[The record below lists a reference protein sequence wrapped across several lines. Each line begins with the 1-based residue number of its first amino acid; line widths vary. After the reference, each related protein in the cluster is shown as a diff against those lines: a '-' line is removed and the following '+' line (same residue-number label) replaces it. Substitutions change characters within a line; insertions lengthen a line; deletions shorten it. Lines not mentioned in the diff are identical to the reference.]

1 MHLISLENFHDN
13 PGEDLNSDKRAK
25 RRDKN
30 GGFLRNKIMQSSILA
45 EKSKIFA
52 LEIIKFYQQ
61 LLTAKEFVLSKQIL
75 RSGTSI
81 GANIREATSGQ
92 SKQDFYA
99 KICIAFKEAHETAY
113 WLELLEES
121 SLVKIDTMNL
131 QALCTELIKML
142 ASTKLTT
149 EQNMNY
155 KK

>member
-1 MHLISLENFHDN
+1 
-13 PGEDLNSDKRAK
+13 
-25 RRDKN
+25 
-30 GGFLRNKIMQSSILA
+30 MQSSILA

-52 LEIIKFYQQ
+52 LEVIKLYQALQ
-61 LLTAKEFVLSKQIL
+61 TEKEFVISKQIL

-81 GANIREATSGQ
+81 GANIREAIAGQ

-99 KICIAFKEAHETAY
+99 KICIAFKEAYETEF

-121 SLVKIDTMNL
+121 SLTKINVSQL
-131 QALCTELIKML
+131 QSMCSELIKML

-149 EQNMNY
+149 EKNLNY